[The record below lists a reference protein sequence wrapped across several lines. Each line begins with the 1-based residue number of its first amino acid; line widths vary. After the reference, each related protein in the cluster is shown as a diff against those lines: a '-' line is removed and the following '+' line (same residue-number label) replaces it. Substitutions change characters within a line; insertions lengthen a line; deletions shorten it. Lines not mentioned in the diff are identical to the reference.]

1 MLEIVVD
8 LIVTAFE
15 ACSSWFVLIFEKTGM
30 LSFYLAGVIVVF
42 TSGFLLQRFGSLSA
56 GVSDVVAEKI
66 GKGKGKFAS
75 GKFVRG
81 NENYRGHFQKGKF
94 EK

>member
-1 MLEIVVD
+1 MLDSVVA
-8 LIVTAFE
+8 LIVQAFE
-15 ACSSWFVLIFEKTGM
+15 ACSAWFLLIFERTGM
-30 LSFYLAGVIVVF
+30 LPFYLAGVIVVF
-42 TSGFLLQRFGSLSA
+42 TSGFLLQHFGSLSS
-56 GVSDVVAEKI
+56 GVSDVAAEKI

-81 NENYRGHFQKGKF
+81 NKNYRGHYQKGKF